1 MSSLFNILR
10 IVTILLA
17 IVAGIITDI
26 PVLGPYI
33 AAILVVLGI
42 IGAFDTPDDRRL
54 PIMVSTLIL
63 MGVSST
69 LAAIPTVGVYLAN
82 IMGNIGIVFAGL
94 SLMLIVLAIFGRLTG
109 KST

>member
-69 LAAIPTVGVYLAN
+69 LAAIPTVGVYLPTSW
-82 IMGNIGIVFAGL
+82 GISESYL
-94 SLMLIVLAIFGRLTG
+94 Q
-109 KST
+109 

>member
-1 MSSLFNILR
+1 MSGLFNILR

-17 IVAGIITDI
+17 IVAGIITI

-69 LAAIPTVGVYLAN
+69 LAAIPAVGIYLAN
-82 IMGNIGIVFAGL
+82 IMGNIGIVFSGL

-109 KST
+109 KDT